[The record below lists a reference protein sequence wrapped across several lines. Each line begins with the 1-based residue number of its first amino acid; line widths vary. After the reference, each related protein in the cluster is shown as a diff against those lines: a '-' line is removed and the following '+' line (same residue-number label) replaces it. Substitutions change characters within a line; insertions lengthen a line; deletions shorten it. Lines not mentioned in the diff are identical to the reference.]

1 MFKLA
6 RMHAAARCFVGGMAS
21 AIAMMAPP
29 ALADG
34 ATFLEGL
41 HNQIAVASTI
51 PQNGDL
57 NPYAIVVAPAAAG
70 RIQRGDV
77 LVGNFNDRNN
87 LQGLGTTIIQYRPGA
102 GRPTLFASAPRHLPE
117 CPGGVGLT
125 TAMTMLKSG
134 YVVVGSMPSLDGT
147 TTSKGDGCLLVFDAE
162 GKLVRTIVSPHING
176 PWGNMAV
183 VDRGRTATLLVT
195 NTGFGVESPGQDPVK
210 KANVVRIEL
219 ALPVRGAP
227 VVTGE
232 TVIAEGFQEQPDKDV
247 FVIGPTGL
255 ALDRNGTLYVS
266 DALGNSVD
274 AIPNALTRRTSAGTG
289 KEITKDGLLTRPLA
303 MATAPNGNL
312 LVLNGQDGKVV
323 EIDPKSGKQLVARWI
338 DVNRAQSPPGNGD
351 LFGLA
356 MTLDGSGFYYV
367 EDDVNQLVLAR

>member
-1 MFKLA
+1 
-6 RMHAAARCFVGGMAS
+6 MAS

-183 VDRGRTATLLVT
+183 IDRGRTATLLVT

>member
-183 VDRGRTATLLVT
+183 IDRGRTATLLVT